1 MIWYKTKGKDCDVVI
16 SSRIRFARN
25 IEGYPMGAKLTDE
38 KAEEIITAVSGAMG
52 EGYKT
57 IAYSNLSP
65 LEAQSY
71 AEGHYVSPDFAAA
84 KNKRAL
90 ILGEADNISLMV
102 LEEDHLRIQCI
113 EPGFALE
120 EAFTKAVA
128 VDDRIDGA
136 VKYAYDET
144 LGYLTHCP
152 TNLGTGMRASVM
164 LFLPALT
171 MNRQISRISAQM
183 SKMGITI
190 RGMYGEGSE
199 AVGCLYQIS
208 NQITLGV
215 SEEDIIK
222 KITEIVRQTV
232 ELERSARNSIYSDN
246 TDLLTDRI
254 LRSYGVMK
262 YAHMITSEEFMKLWA
277 DVRLGVALG
286 IISEEDMS
294 YDQLGE
300 LSVAVMPATLSL
312 TSGAQDERSRDIA
325 RAERAR
331 A

>member
-1 MIWYKTKGKDCDVVI
+1 MIWYKAKGKDCDVVI

-25 IEGYPMGAKLTDE
+25 IEGYPMGGKLTDE

-52 EGYKT
+52 ERYKT
-57 IAYSNLSP
+57 ISYSNLSP

>member
-1 MIWYKTKGKDCDVVI
+1 MIWYKAKGKDCDVVI

>member
-1 MIWYKTKGKDCDVVI
+1 MIWYKAKGKDCDVVI

-25 IEGYPMGAKLTDE
+25 FEGYPMGSRLTDE
-38 KAEEIITAVSGAMG
+38 KAEEMIAAVGAALG
-52 EGYKT
+52 DGYKK

-90 ILGEADNISLMV
+90 ILGEADNISVMV
-102 LEEDHLRIQCI
+102 CEEDHLRIQCI

-120 EAFTKAVA
+120 EAYQKAVA
-128 VDDRIDGA
+128 VDDKIDA
-136 VKYAYDET
+136 AMTYAYDET

-171 MNRQISRISAQM
+171 MNRRISQITAQLA
-183 SKMGITI
+183 KLGITV

-199 AVGCLYQIS
+199 ALGCLYQIS

-215 SEEDIIK
+215 SEEDMIK
-222 KITEIVRQTV
+222 KLTDLVGQTV
-232 ELERSARNSIYSDN
+232 ELERGARSSLYSDN
-246 TDLLTDRI
+246 TDALTDRI

-262 YAHMITSEEFMKLWA
+262 YAHMISSEEFMKLWA

-286 IISEEDMS
+286 IISEDEMS
-294 YDQLGE
+294 YDRLGE
-300 LSVAVMPATLSL
+300 LSVAVMPATLAL
-312 TSGAQDERSRDIA
+312 TSGAQDEKSRDIA